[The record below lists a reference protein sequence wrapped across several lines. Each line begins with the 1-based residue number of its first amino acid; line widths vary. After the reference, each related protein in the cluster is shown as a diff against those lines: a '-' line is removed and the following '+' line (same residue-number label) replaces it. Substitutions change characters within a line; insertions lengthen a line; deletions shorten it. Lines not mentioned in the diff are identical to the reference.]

1 MSSTPQLTPTMDPT
15 QALHKIGE
23 SGVLAVGSAEEIS
36 ELSVILRDSKYQSDI
51 GKVLPEICEVF
62 ELPPSTD
69 NLIVVSYLRIIGN
82 SVSDNEHNR
91 AILLDV
97 WLNQD
102 SFRHYMS
109 TLVKAKN
116 SLALPFYSAVLF
128 NWANGEDPEVKDEL
142 VQSQEFTQG
151 LVLLFETLTDTD
163 FVSIGTLLTMLQM
176 WVIGRL
182 KLDSRILAAVY
193 QYLLNCTQKDSNVP
207 GATELL
213 LVMVN
218 DEETGKMVEFDK
230 LYKLVVDLSQD
241 NPDDALLA
249 PLDLRRA
256 LYTSLVCAS
265 EGINMSQL
273 ELVYQLKDLK
283 FWDPQLSGIGPSCWI
298 AVTSTLITNESDLVT
313 VLTKY
318 PHLIEESLFLLQT
331 GQYTDQLQS
340 GGHFLKLASNK
351 KEYCA
356 ELAASPLLK
365 QGLTNLLS
373 FPYIPEL
380 RLLGAQILLNV
391 VKHVSD
397 KETDALLKTLGTQF
411 YKNEA
416 DGTIKSVLQTALSY
430 CSDMDRDI
438 LDHVIDGL
446 AGPITPRT
454 MRLTTVIGVHA
465 AKLDEAQRKKVLAFL
480 EKCTEL
486 DKSDQLNKGVV
497 NNAAYICKV
506 GNFGDDL
513 LRKLI

>member
-1 MSSTPQLTPTMDPT
+1 MDPSK
-15 QALHKIGE
+15 ALEKLAS
-23 SGVLAVGSAEEIS
+23 SGLLSVGSPNEIS
-36 ELSVILRDSKYQSDI
+36 DLSVALRDKKYQPEI
-51 GKVLPEICEVF
+51 GKVLPELCEVF
-62 ELPPSTD
+62 ELGPETD
-69 NLIVVSYLRIIGN
+69 NLVIVSYLRIIGN
-82 SVSDNEHNR
+82 CVSDNEVNR

-109 TLVKAKN
+109 SLVKQKN
-116 SLALPFYSAVLF
+116 SIALPFYSAVLF
-128 NWANGEDPEVKDEL
+128 NWANGDDPDVKEEL
-142 VQSQEFTQG
+142 VHSQEFTQG

-176 WVIGRL
+176 WAIARL
-182 KLDSRILAAVY
+182 KLDHRILTAVY
-193 QYLLNCTQKDSNVP
+193 QYLLNCTVKDSNVP

-218 DEETGKMVEFDK
+218 DEETGKMVDFEK
-230 LYKLVVDLSQD
+230 LYDLVHSLSQD

-265 EGINMSQL
+265 ESITMKQL
-273 ELVYQLKDLK
+273 EFVYKLKELK
-283 FWDPQLSGIGPSCWI
+283 FWDPQLAGIGPSCWI
-298 AVTSTLITNESDLVT
+298 AVTSTLVTNETDLST
-313 VLTKY
+313 VLKKY

-351 KEYCA
+351 KEYCV
-356 ELAASPLLK
+356 ELSTSPLLK

-391 VKHVSD
+391 VKHVSNKD
-397 KETDALLKTLGTQF
+397 TDALLKTLGAQF
-411 YKNEA
+411 YKSEA
-416 DGTIKSVLQTALSY
+416 DTHIKNVLQTAISY
-430 CSDMDRDI
+430 CSDLDRDM

-446 AGPITPRT
+446 AGPISPLT
-454 MRLTTVIGVHA
+454 MRLTTVVGVHA
-465 AKLDEAQRKKVLAFL
+465 AKLDESQRKKVKAFL
-480 EKCTEL
+480 ERCVGL
-486 DKSDQLNKGVV
+486 DKSEGLNKGVV

-506 GNFGDDL
+506 GDFGDDL
-513 LRKLI
+513 LRQLI